1 MYNFRK
7 ERCSKVPVFKVWG
20 GGGVIVFLFNTVFV
34 LNLVQYSF
42 WIGFI
47 FVHNLKKGLSLVISF
62 FSSSFDKFRCILLI
76 LSTLLFIGEMNSN
89 VGPDPDETF
98 KNFEAGKKKKF

>member
-1 MYNFRK
+1 M
-7 ERCSKVPVFKVWG
+7 G

-62 FSSSFDKFRCILLI
+62 FFLPLL
-76 LSTLLFIGEMNSN
+76 TNS
-89 VGPDPDETF
+89 VVF
-98 KNFEAGKKKKF
+98 C

>member
-7 ERCSKVPVFKVWG
+7 ERCSKVPVFKVWGG

-62 FSSSFDKFRCILLI
+62 FFLPLL
-76 LSTLLFIGEMNSN
+76 TNS
-89 VGPDPDETF
+89 VVF
-98 KNFEAGKKKKF
+98 C